1 MFSIPFAPQRLRVFA
16 FQPCIFTQTPAMK
29 TDARVDA
36 YIQKAQ
42 PFAQP
47 ILQHLRSL
55 VHRVCPTAEETMKW
69 SFPHF
74 MYKGDMLCSMA
85 SFKQHAVFGFWKAP
99 LMKDPVLQQTATSEV
114 AMGHLGKITSLKDL
128 PSDKQIMAWIQ
139 EAMALN
145 DQGIK
150 LPKKPAAKA
159 PVAVPDYITEAM
171 QQHAQAWAVWE
182 AFAPS
187 HRKEYVQWITE
198 AKTEATRQKRLMQT
212 IEWVAAGKSRNWQYE
227 KK

>member
-1 MFSIPFAPQRLRVFA
+1 MLCAPQRLRVFA
-16 FQPCIFTQTPAMK
+16 VQLLSLLQTPAMK

-99 LMKDPVLQQTATSEV
+99 LMKDPVLQQTAASEV
-114 AMGHLGKITSLKDL
+114 AMGHLGRLTSLQDL
-128 PSDKQIMAWIQ
+128 PSDAQLTNWIK

-150 LPKKPAAKA
+150 LAKKPAEKA
-159 PVAVPDYITEAM
+159 PVQVPDYITEAM
-171 QQHAQAWAVWE
+171 QQQPQALAVWE

-198 AKTEATRQKRLMQT
+198 AKTEATRQKRLAQT
-212 IEWVAAGKSRNWQYE
+212 IEWVAAGKGRNWQYE
-227 KK
+227 KKAL